1 MRRTR
6 RRTAFLAATASA
18 AAADGPLGFVEQI
31 KSIPSLALDVLFGR
45 YHGMTRGRL
54 LLMVAAAFYIVSP
67 VDLLPEILL
76 TVPGLADDA
85 VVAGWL
91 VASLFRA
98 TTAYDAWRTGQV
110 PPAPDDA
117 RVVPGEVVR

>member
-1 MRRTR
+1 MRRTK

-18 AAADGPLGFVEQI
+18 AAADGPLGFAERI
-31 KSIPSLALDVLFGR
+31 RSIPSLALDVLFGR

-54 LLMVAAAFYIVSP
+54 LLMVVAAFYIVSP

-91 VASLFRA
+91 VASLFGA
-98 TTAYDAWRTGQV
+98 TTAYGAWRAGQV
-110 PPAPDDA
+110 PAAADDA